1 MMPRCRR
8 VDSPV
13 GRVLCLNSP
22 VGNTGVAECA
32 TVQEASNMTCG
43 ISEERHIGSFPQS
56 FQHSLL
62 HLSNTQLSPWT
73 GYLTSRPLVLKAIN
87 IVAAMSSLTQCFQKL
102 NNHFEFTAVVLP
114 KFRDFEESLLA
125 FHENSK
131 KVSMAAEKDC
141 ISKAITLRNCSH
153 IEVPF
158 IFLIVSMLIG
168 IYRVWS
174 NARKAKAYLQTID
187 KQKLAI
193 DKLTNQL
200 SAAKRELSEER
211 NRNEM
216 IDDLISRAGV
226 LCDSIKGEQASE
238 GHGAVLQT
246 PSESEHGEI

>member
-1 MMPRCRR
+1 M
-8 VDSPV
+8 
-13 GRVLCLNSP
+13 
-22 VGNTGVAECA
+22 
-32 TVQEASNMTCG
+32 
-43 ISEERHIGSFPQS
+43 
-56 FQHSLL
+56 
-62 HLSNTQLSPWT
+62 
-73 GYLTSRPLVLKAIN
+73 
-87 IVAAMSSLTQCFQKL
+87 
-102 NNHFEFTAVVLP
+102 LP
-114 KFRDFEESLLA
+114 KTQQPFRI
-125 FHENSK
+125 HCRGTT
-131 KVSMAAEKDC
+131 KVQGFRKDC
-141 ISKAITLRNCSH
+141 ISKAITLRNSSH

-238 GHGAVLQT
+238 GHGAVLQP